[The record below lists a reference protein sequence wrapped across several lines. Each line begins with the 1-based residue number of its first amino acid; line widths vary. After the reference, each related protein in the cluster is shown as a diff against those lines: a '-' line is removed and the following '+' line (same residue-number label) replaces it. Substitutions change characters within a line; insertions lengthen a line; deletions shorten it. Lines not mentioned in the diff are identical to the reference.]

1 MGIGEH
7 DGQMTSMEQR
17 ISVNF
22 AFPVHFTQDLFAEQN
37 PIFVETVSRLER
49 DKRHRV
55 VFVIDDNVAAAHP
68 GLIPSINRYFTT
80 HAKALELIA
89 PPTLVPG
96 GEGVKNDIAHVL
108 GLVELV
114 HRYGVDRHSFMAIV
128 GGGAVLDMA
137 CFAAAISHRGVRAI
151 RIPTTVLAQDD
162 SAVGVKNA
170 INLFGKKNFIGTFL
184 PPFAVLNDSNFLTTL
199 SHRDKIAGMAEAIKV
214 ALIRD
219 RTFFQYLE
227 ANRARMAQADME
239 VLTHLIRRSAEIHMN
254 HIRTSGD
261 PFEFGSARPLD
272 FGHWTAHKMESLTQN
287 RLRHGE
293 AVALGMAMDTRYS
306 VKAGLLSPNQSGRI
320 ISLLQTL
327 GFRLW
332 EDELLSRDEMGNLE
346 VLQGLRE
353 FREHLGGTLH
363 ITLLRDIGDGV
374 EVNEMDEALVLQSIH
389 WLRDRYE
396 RHAQGTGARAATMVS
411 G

>member
-1 MGIGEH
+1 
-7 DGQMTSMEQR
+7 MEQR
-17 ISVNF
+17 ICVNF

-272 FGHWTAHKMESLTQN
+272 FGHWAAHKMESLTQN

-293 AVALGMAMDTRYS
+293 AVALGMAVDTRYS
-306 VKAGLLSPNQSGRI
+306 VKAGLLSPKQSERI

-374 EVNEMDEALVLQSIH
+374 EVNEMDEALVLESIH

>member
-1 MGIGEH
+1 
-7 DGQMTSMEQR
+7 MEQR
-17 ISVNF
+17 ICVNF

-37 PIFVETVSRLER
+37 RIFVETVSRLER

-108 GLVELV
+108 GLVKLV
-114 HRYGVDRHSFMAIV
+114 DRHGVDRHSFMAIV

-219 RTFFQYLE
+219 RIFFQYLE

-306 VKAGLLSPNQSGRI
+306 VMAGLLSPNQSERI

-363 ITLLRDIGDGV
+363 ITLLRDIGEGV

-396 RHAQGTGARAATMVS
+396 RHAQGTGARAAAMVS

>member
-1 MGIGEH
+1 
-7 DGQMTSMEQR
+7 MEQR
-17 ISVNF
+17 ICVNF

-37 PIFVETVSRLER
+37 PVFVETVSRLER

-80 HAKALELIA
+80 HAIALELVA

-137 CFAAAISHRGVRAI
+137 CFAAAISHRGIRAI
-151 RIPTTVLAQDD
+151 RIPTTVLAQGD

-219 RTFFQYLE
+219 RIFFQYLE

-306 VKAGLLSPNQSGRI
+306 VMAGLLSPNQSERI

-363 ITLLRDIGDGV
+363 ITLLRNIGDGV
-374 EVNEMDEALVLQSIH
+374 EVNEMDEALVLESIH

>member
-7 DGQMTSMEQR
+7 DGQMPPMEQR
-17 ISVNF
+17 ICVNF

-219 RTFFQYLE
+219 RIFFQYLE

-254 HIRTSGD
+254 HIRASGD

-272 FGHWTAHKMESLTQN
+272 FGHWAAHKMESLTQN

-306 VKAGLLSPNQSGRI
+306 VMAGLLSPNQSERI

>member
-1 MGIGEH
+1 MPP
-7 DGQMTSMEQR
+7 MEQR
-17 ISVNF
+17 ICVNF
-22 AFPVHFTQDLFAEQN
+22 AFPVHFTQDLFAERN
-37 PIFVETVSRLER
+37 PVFVETVSRLER

-68 GLIPSINRYFTT
+68 GLIPSINRYFTA
-80 HAKALELIA
+80 HAEGLELIA

-114 HRYGVDRHSFMAIV
+114 HRHGVDRHSFMAIV

-137 CFAAAISHRGVRAI
+137 CFAAAIAHRGIRAI

-272 FGHWTAHKMESLTQN
+272 FGHWAAHKMESLTQN

-306 VKAGLLSPNQSGRI
+306 VKAGLLSPNQSERI

-374 EVNEMDEALVLQSIH
+374 EVNEMDEALVLESIH

>member
-1 MGIGEH
+1 MGIGGH
-7 DGQMTSMEQR
+7 DDLITPVEQR
-17 ISVNF
+17 ICVNF

-37 PIFVETVSRLER
+37 PVFVETVSRLER

-68 GLIPSINRYFTT
+68 GLSPSINRYFTT
-80 HAKALELIA
+80 HAKTLELIA

-219 RTFFQYLE
+219 RIFFQYLE

-306 VKAGLLSPNQSGRI
+306 VMAGLLSPNQSERI

-374 EVNEMDEALVLQSIH
+374 EVNEMDEALVLESIH

>member
-7 DGQMTSMEQR
+7 DGQLTQVEQR
-17 ISVNF
+17 ICVNF
-22 AFPVHFTQDLFAEQN
+22 DFPVHFTRDLFAEQN
-37 PIFVETVSRLER
+37 PVFVETVSRLER

-55 VFVIDDNVAAAHP
+55 MFVIDDNVAAAHP
-68 GLIPSINRYFTT
+68 GLILSINRYFTA
-80 HAKALELIA
+80 HAEGLELIA

-114 HRYGVDRHSFMAIV
+114 NRYGVDRHSFMAIV

-306 VKAGLLSPNQSGRI
+306 VKAGLLSPNQSERI

-396 RHAQGTGARAATMVS
+396 RQAKGTGARAAAMVS

>member
-1 MGIGEH
+1 
-7 DGQMTSMEQR
+7 MEQR
-17 ISVNF
+17 ICVNF

-114 HRYGVDRHSFMAIV
+114 NRYGVDRHSFMAIV

-214 ALIRD
+214 EVAD
-219 RTFFQYLE
+219 
-227 ANRARMAQADME
+227 ANREADM
-239 VLTHLIRRSAEIHMN
+239 
-254 HIRTSGD
+254 
-261 PFEFGSARPLD
+261 
-272 FGHWTAHKMESLTQN
+272 K
-287 RLRHGE
+287 
-293 AVALGMAMDTRYS
+293 
-306 VKAGLLSPNQSGRI
+306 
-320 ISLLQTL
+320 
-327 GFRLW
+327 
-332 EDELLSRDEMGNLE
+332 
-346 VLQGLRE
+346 
-353 FREHLGGTLH
+353 
-363 ITLLRDIGDGV
+363 
-374 EVNEMDEALVLQSIH
+374 
-389 WLRDRYE
+389 
-396 RHAQGTGARAATMVS
+396 RAAEERKEIATRMKES
-411 G
+411 KKRHDQQ

>member
-1 MGIGEH
+1 
-7 DGQMTSMEQR
+7 MEQR
-17 ISVNF
+17 ICVNF

-199 SHRDKIAGMAEAIKV
+199 SHRDKIAGTAEAIKV

-272 FGHWTAHKMESLTQN
+272 FGHWAAHKMESLTQN

-306 VKAGLLSPNQSGRI
+306 VKAGLLSPNQSERI

-374 EVNEMDEALVLQSIH
+374 EVNEMDEALVLESIH

>member
-1 MGIGEH
+1 
-7 DGQMTSMEQR
+7 MEQR
-17 ISVNF
+17 ICVNF
-22 AFPVHFTQDLFAEQN
+22 AFPVHFTQDLFAEKN

-55 VFVIDDNVAAAHP
+55 MFVIDDNVAAAHP

-114 HRYGVDRHSFMAIV
+114 NRYGVDRHSFMAIV

-272 FGHWTAHKMESLTQN
+272 FGHWAAHKMESLTQN

-306 VKAGLLSPNQSGRI
+306 VKAGLLSPNQSERI

-332 EDELLSRDEMGNLE
+332 EDELLSRDEMGKLE

-374 EVNEMDEALVLQSIH
+374 EVNEMDEALVLESIH

-396 RHAQGTGARAATMVS
+396 RHAQGTGARVATMVS

>member
-1 MGIGEH
+1 
-7 DGQMTSMEQR
+7 MEQR
-17 ISVNF
+17 ICVNF

-89 PPTLVPG
+89 SPTLVPG

-272 FGHWTAHKMESLTQN
+272 FGHWAAHKMESLTQN

-306 VKAGLLSPNQSGRI
+306 VMAGLLSPNQSERI

>member
-1 MGIGEH
+1 
-7 DGQMTSMEQR
+7 MEQR
-17 ISVNF
+17 ICVNF

-114 HRYGVDRHSFMAIV
+114 HRYGVDRHSYMAIV

-272 FGHWTAHKMESLTQN
+272 FGHWAAHKMESLTQN

-306 VKAGLLSPNQSGRI
+306 VKAGLLSPNQSERI

-374 EVNEMDEALVLQSIH
+374 EVNEMDEALVLESIH

>member
-1 MGIGEH
+1 
-7 DGQMTSMEQR
+7 MEQR
-17 ISVNF
+17 ICVNF
-22 AFPVHFTQDLFAEQN
+22 AFPVHFTQDLFAERN
-37 PIFVETVSRLER
+37 PVFVETVSRLER

-68 GLIPSINRYFTT
+68 GLIPSINRYFTA
-80 HAKALELIA
+80 HAEGLELVA

-114 HRYGVDRHSFMAIV
+114 HRHGVDRHSFMAIV

-137 CFAAAISHRGVRAI
+137 CFAAAIAHRGIRAI
-151 RIPTTVLAQDD
+151 RIPTTVLAQGD

-272 FGHWTAHKMESLTQN
+272 FGHWAAHKMESLTQN

-306 VKAGLLSPNQSGRI
+306 VKAGLLSPNQSERI

-332 EDELLSRDEMGNLE
+332 EDELLSRDEMGKLE

-374 EVNEMDEALVLQSIH
+374 EVNEMDEALVLESIH

>member
-1 MGIGEH
+1 
-7 DGQMTSMEQR
+7 MEQR
-17 ISVNF
+17 ICVNF

-55 VFVIDDNVAAAHP
+55 MFVIDDNVAAAHP
-68 GLIPSINRYFTT
+68 GLISSINRYFTT

-114 HRYGVDRHSFMAIV
+114 NRYGVDRHSFMAIV

-272 FGHWTAHKMESLTQN
+272 FGHWAAHKMESLTQN

-306 VKAGLLSPNQSGRI
+306 VKAGLLSPNQSERI

-332 EDELLSRDEMGNLE
+332 EDELLSRDEMGKLE

-374 EVNEMDEALVLQSIH
+374 EVNEMDEALVLESIH

-396 RHAQGTGARAATMVS
+396 RHAQGTGARVATMVS